1 MPGGGGK
8 GGASRSTVN
17 VNNGPITID
26 SDTDADV
33 TINGLDDI
41 GVTLNGG
48 ADPIKT
54 ETKLEGGDPIKT
66 EAKLEGGDPIK
77 TESLQDLKISEPIV
91 TENTSDLTLEIKP
104 LSIDVKPVALDLCT
118 TVNYGKLPTGII
130 RQPYHHHIGM
140 TYMGVEYFGVT
151 YSGESKQVYEEL
163 PFRPSV
169 HLPTQ
174 STAPSSGQAAETP
187 ASSSGG
193 VKIHIK

>member
-1 MPGGGGK
+1 MPGGGK
-8 GGASRSTVN
+8 GGGGRSTVN
-17 VNNGPITID
+17 VNNGPINID

-33 TINGLDDI
+33 TINGLDDV

-48 ADPIKT
+48 QRPIKT

-66 EAKLEGGDPIK
+66 ESI
-77 TESLQDLKISEPIV
+77 QDLKISEPIV
-91 TENTSDLTLEIKP
+91 SENTTDLTLEIKP
-104 LSIDVKPVALDLCT
+104 LSVDLKPVALDLCT

-130 RQPYHHHIGM
+130 RQPYHHHIGV
-140 TYMGVEYFGVT
+140 TYMGVEYYGVT

-169 HLPTQ
+169 QLPAQ
-174 STAPSSGQAAETP
+174 SAAPSGGAAAAKPSPSSGA
-187 ASSSGG
+187 

>member
-8 GGASRSTVN
+8 GGGGRSTVN

-48 ADPIKT
+48 QN
-54 ETKLEGGDPIKT
+54 
-66 EAKLEGGDPIK
+66 PIK

-91 TENTSDLTLEIKP
+91 TDNKSNLTLEIKP
-104 LSIDVKPVALDLCT
+104 LSIDLKPVALDLCT

-130 RQPYHHHIGM
+130 RQPYHHHIGV

-169 HLPTQ
+169 QLPAQ
-174 STAPSSGQAAETP
+174 SSAPSAGQQAAGSISP
-187 ASSSGG
+187 SGG